1 MRNFKIYYL
10 FILLGVLSFSCQNE
24 EDKIYISE
32 IEQQRFE
39 KNQEYSDSLKSP
51 LNPIHLAEFNG
62 LEYFEVDPDFN
73 IEGTLEITPE
83 EKPFEMYTSTNRL
96 PVYRKYGNFHFKVK
110 GKDFVL
116 GVFQNMDII
125 DDSVQKNYLFIPFQ
139 DLTSSKEAYGGGR
152 YIDIQIPETDKVMV
166 DFNLAYNPYCAYDDK
181 WSCVIPPPE
190 NFLEVKI
197 LAGEKKFHLADH

>member
-1 MRNFKIYYL
+1 MKNFKIYYL

-62 LEYFEVDPDFN
+62 LEYFEVDPGFN
-73 IEGTLEITPE
+73 IEGTLELTPE

>member
-1 MRNFKIYYL
+1 MKNFKIYYL
-10 FILLGVLSFSCQNE
+10 FILLGVLSFSCQNKE
-24 EDKIYISE
+24 AKIYIAE
-32 IEQQRFE
+32 IEQQRTE
-39 KNQEYSDSLKSP
+39 KNIEYSDSLKSP

-73 IEGTLEITPE
+73 IEGTLELTPD
-83 EKPFEMYTSTNRL
+83 EKPFEMATSTDRV
-96 PVYRKYGNFHFKVK
+96 PVYRKYANFHFKVK
-110 GKDFVL
+110 GESFVL
-116 GVFQNMDII
+116 GIFQNMDFM
-125 DDSVQKNYLFIPFQ
+125 DDSVYENHLFIPFQ

-152 YIDIQIPETDKVMV
+152 YIDIQIPKTDKVMV

>member
-1 MRNFKIYYL
+1 MKDFKIYYL

-24 EDKIYISE
+24 ETKIYIAE

-73 IEGTLEITPE
+73 IEGTLELTPD
-83 EKPFEMYTSTNRL
+83 EKPFEMATSTDRV
-96 PVYRKYGNFHFKVK
+96 PVYRKYANFHFKVK
-110 GKDFVL
+110 GENFVL
-116 GVFQNMDII
+116 GVFQNMDFM
-125 DDSVQKNYLFIPFQ
+125 DDSVYKNYLFIPFQ

>member
-1 MRNFKIYYL
+1 MKNFKIYYL

-73 IEGTLEITPE
+73 IEGTLELTPE

-152 YIDIQIPETDKVMV
+152 YIDIQIPETNKVMV